1 MPSSIDSDFYSP
13 YSSSGHVTPSTQQ
26 QQQPQTTRFY
36 ATDYLKKK
44 RSVSGNSTLIQ
55 QSNNSV
61 GGSAT
66 SIITTKTDGVVS
78 SGGGENYGFQNQ
90 ETSVLQQQKSSSLTL
105 PGAGTHGGMGLRNR
119 RGSNTSSAQGNVIN
133 TRKYIREVY
142 GPFLCTLLLISAFLV
157 ILGGAL
163 MLAGFYV
170 PPVSI
175 NHVEGTPH
183 HSNLKQHNMKS
194 HQEHYTGQVL
204 VNAASESVQKA
215 RSHNKALNGLRISG
229 VCMLAI
235 GLIGLT
241 ILVLTPIVC
250 LRRTEYSLLP
260 DSDDFCRPRSSFSSA
275 SGLPDDMFTFSVV
288 KQHIQPKKKK
298 KRSGTGEG
306 IITASIQSTANNIK
320 RTSRTSSKQRS
331 QQHQQHYD
339 KGFLSPELNRGPIFV
354 SDDNFKI
361 RNSSGG
367 KIHHHYTNNDDEDI
381 AGKPNTGRNRSSS
394 FEIRLSPRR
403 SSQQQNRSSRN
414 PWHCSRYSLSGGKL
428 TPDIL
433 LTRSGPVKAGSFH
446 SLR

>member
-1 MPSSIDSDFYSP
+1 MSVNIMPSSIESDFFSP
-13 YSSSGHVTPSTQQ
+13 CSSSGHVTPSK
-26 QQQPQTTRFY
+26 QTTRFY
-36 ATDYLKKK
+36 ATDYLQKK
-44 RSVSGNSTLIQ
+44 RSASGNNTLLQ
-55 QSNNSV
+55 QSNSSL

-66 SIITTKTDGVVS
+66 SIKATKNADDAIRDE
-78 SGGGENYGFQNQ
+78 GESCGFQSQ
-90 ETSVLQQQKSSSLTL
+90 ETASLQQTSSSLKL
-105 PGAGTHGGMGLRNR
+105 PGTMTSGDVGLRNR
-119 RGSNTSSAQGNVIN
+119 RGSNVSSLHGNVIN

-170 PPVSI
+170 PPVTISHI
-175 NHVEGTPH
+175 QRAPH
-183 HSNLKQHNMKS
+183 HSNNKQQNLKQETYS
-194 HQEHYTGQVL
+194 GQ
-204 VNAASESVQKA
+204 VNAASESVHKA
-215 RSHNKALNGLRISG
+215 RSHNNALNGLRISG
-229 VCMLAI
+229 VSMLAI

-298 KRSGTGEG
+298 KKSGSENGISTGSLYSVSG
-306 IITASIQSTANNIK
+306 NSNK
-320 RTSRTSSKQRS
+320 RTNRTSSKQRS

-361 RNSSGG
+361 RNSSGS
-367 KIHHHYTNNDDEDI
+367 KVHHHHTNNDHEDT
-381 AGKPNTGRNRSSS
+381 AGKPNLGRNRSSS

-403 SSQQQNRSSRN
+403 SSQQQIRSSRN
-414 PWHCSRYSLSGGKL
+414 PWQHSRYSLSGGKL